1 MIEVIEKAKIKTEDI
16 TFQLNVPL
24 SADIMKQSFDYT
36 PYVYIK
42 KLNDTTTN
50 PPIVGTSID
59 PRDIISV
66 KLYNDKFLPEIE
78 LCCYDS
84 KGILF
89 NDLYP
94 FDHDTLICLFVKSSS
109 ENTFPIRMDFMCTSY
124 ETIKTDESRDIFKY
138 IIHGILNVDELHYN
152 RYEAKRGTSY
162 NILKEI
168 ALQLNLGWAS
178 NISAS
183 DDEMCWINPQ
193 ETYLHFIEEITKYS
207 WISEDTFIWTFI
219 DFYYN
224 LNYVDIQAQL
234 NEFNREELGEFTNQQ
249 VEKNPE
255 EKNVLLYLTNNKAFN
270 MTNKY
275 INKFNLI
282 NKSFKV
288 NLKKNYK
295 MKSTWYIKNENTVY
309 KQYLKELITDDT
321 KLGTDEGSLKQLI
334 DKPSQIYV
342 ESINDEYFVGKMD
355 TENNVHKNYGLA
367 KASNKY
373 NLETLEKMVLIVKL
387 NQVNFSIKRFQNIK
401 IDIYNPQ
408 DLFSQN
414 ANTKSPENN
423 INTKLSGYWFVTGIN
438 YEFKRK
444 NGVEQEITLM
454 RRDLSIDYGKGSDS
468 KNDLR
473 SIK

>member
-16 TFQLNVPL
+16 TFQLNDPL
-24 SADIMKQSFDYT
+24 SADILAQSFDYT

-50 PPIVGTSID
+50 PPIVGTNID

-94 FDHDTLICLFVKSSS
+94 FDHDTLICIFIKSSS
-109 ENTFPIRMDFMCTSY
+109 ENTMPIRMDFRCTTY
-124 ETIKTDESRDIFKY
+124 RTVKVEENRDIFKY
-138 IIHGILNVDELHYN
+138 IICGILNVDDLHYS

-162 NILKEI
+162 NVLKEL
-168 ALQLNLGWAS
+168 ALQFNLGWAS
-178 NISAS
+178 NISTS
-183 DDEMCWINPQ
+183 NDEMCWINPQ
-193 ETYLHFIEEITKYS
+193 ETYLHFIDEITRYS
-207 WISEDTFIWTFI
+207 WISEDSFIWTFI

-224 LNYVDIQAQL
+224 LNYVDIQSEL
-234 NEFNREELGEFTNQQ
+234 NEFNREELGEFTNKQM
-249 VEKNPE
+249 EKNPE
-255 EKNVLLYLTNNKAFN
+255 EKNVLLYLTNNTAYN

-275 INKFNLI
+275 ICKFDLI

-309 KQYLKELITDDT
+309 KQDLKELITDDT
-321 KLGTDEGSLKQLI
+321 NLNTDDGSLKQLF
-334 DKPSQIYV
+334 DKPSQLYV
-342 ESINDEYFVGKMD
+342 ENINDEYFVGKMD
-355 TENNVHKNYGLA
+355 TENNVHKNYGIA

-373 NLETLEKMVLIVKL
+373 NLDTLEKMVLTVVLK
-387 NQVNFSIKRFQNIK
+387 QVNFSIKRFQNIK
-401 IDIYNPQ
+401 IEIYNPQ
-408 DLFSQN
+408 DLLSQN
-414 ANTKSPENN
+414 ANIKSPENN

-473 SIK
+473 SLK

>member
-1 MIEVIEKAKIKTEDI
+1 
-16 TFQLNVPL
+16 
-24 SADIMKQSFDYT
+24 
-36 PYVYIK
+36 
-42 KLNDTTTN
+42 
-50 PPIVGTSID
+50 
-59 PRDIISV
+59 
-66 KLYNDKFLPEIE
+66 
-78 LCCYDS
+78 
-84 KGILF
+84 
-89 NDLYP
+89 
-94 FDHDTLICLFVKSSS
+94 
-109 ENTFPIRMDFMCTSY
+109 
-124 ETIKTDESRDIFKY
+124 
-138 IIHGILNVDELHYN
+138 
-152 RYEAKRGTSY
+152 
-162 NILKEI
+162 
-168 ALQLNLGWAS
+168 
-178 NISAS
+178 
-183 DDEMCWINPQ
+183 
-193 ETYLHFIEEITKYS
+193 
-207 WISEDTFIWTFI
+207 
-219 DFYYN
+219 
-224 LNYVDIQAQL
+224 
-234 NEFNREELGEFTNQQ
+234 
-249 VEKNPE
+249 
-255 EKNVLLYLTNNKAFN
+255 
-270 MTNKY
+270 
-275 INKFNLI
+275 
-282 NKSFKV
+282 
-288 NLKKNYK
+288 

-321 KLGTDEGSLKQLI
+321 KLGADEGTLKQLI